1 MSRKVPKIYAGNT
14 VKKRDRQSF
23 KNFVLEVIKDT
34 FINEFTPTS
43 SSLDSSTQTLFTL
56 FLGPK
61 DADGDVSGG
70 NNYLTDR
77 DDINGYR
84 FNYEDLQVDNAYDYL
99 DVYLYGV
106 KQNRD
111 KYDVKL
117 YDGDGTEL
125 LTGQFASG
133 SKEIRMIFSEDI
145 TRVPTEVPDDAFT
158 IKGKIVEIQ

>member
-1 MSRKVPKIYAGNT
+1 MSRPVPKIYAGNT

-23 KNFVLEVIKDT
+23 KNFVLEVIEDT

-43 SSLDSSTQTLFTL
+43 SSLDADTQTLFTL

-61 DADGDVSGG
+61 DGNDDGD
-70 NNYLTDR
+70 LLDR
-77 DDINGYR
+77 VDILGYR

-106 KQNRD
+106 KQDRS

-117 YDGDGTEL
+117 FDGSGTEL
-125 LTGQFASG
+125 TSGQYASG
-133 SKEIRMIFSEDI
+133 SKEIRMIFNEDI
-145 TRVPTEVPDDAFT
+145 TRVPLEVPTNAFT

>member
-43 SSLDSSTQTLFTL
+43 SSLDSNTQTLFTL
-56 FLGPK
+56 FLGSK
-61 DADGDVSGG
+61 DGNDDGD
-70 NNYLTDR
+70 LLDR
-77 DDINGYR
+77 VDINGYR

-117 YDGDGTEL
+117 

-133 SKEIRMIFSEDI
+133 SKEIRMIFNEDI

>member
-1 MSRKVPKIYAGNT
+1 MSRPVPKIYAGNT

-23 KNFVLEVIKDT
+23 KNFVLEVIEDT

-43 SSLDSSTQTLFTL
+43 SSLDADTQTLFTL

-61 DADGDVSGG
+61 DGNEDGD
-70 NNYLTDR
+70 LLDR
-77 DDINGYR
+77 VDILGYR

-106 KQNRD
+106 KQDRS

-117 YDGDGTEL
+117 FDGSGTEL
-125 LTGQFASG
+125 TSGQYASG
-133 SKEIRMIFSEDI
+133 SKEIRMIFNEDI
-145 TRVPTEVPDDAFT
+145 TRVPLEVPTNAFT
-158 IKGKIVEIQ
+158 IKGKIVEIE

>member
-1 MSRKVPKIYAGNT
+1 MSRPVPKIYAGNT

-23 KNFVLEVIKDT
+23 KNFVLEVIEDT

-43 SSLDSSTQTLFTL
+43 SSLDADTQTLFTL

-61 DADGDVSGG
+61 DGDEDGD
-70 NNYLTDR
+70 LLDR
-77 DDINGYR
+77 VDILGYR

-106 KQNRD
+106 KQDRS

-117 YDGDGTEL
+117 FDGSGTEL
-125 LTGQFASG
+125 TSGQYASG
-133 SKEIRMIFSEDI
+133 SKEIRMIFNEDI
-145 TRVPTEVPDDAFT
+145 TRVPLEVPTNAFT